1 MIKSIAFDVEIFP
14 NLFSITFVD
23 LQDYLRV
30 FSDCIDNKR
39 KPVPLT
45 AKLTVAEIKRRL
57 DTVKSDIFYIS
68 GEKGTND
75 QYILK
80 CNVTNNG
87 KRVKDGVLVFSGS
100 VCLYTEEVCPDCND
114 NKVDPKPDPVTPD
127 PKPKKTCKELYADAA
142 KRGES

>member
-30 FSDCIDNKR
+30 FSDCVDDKG

-68 GEKGTND
+68 DTD
-75 QYILK
+75 DSQLLSLVAYLK
-80 CNVTNNG
+80 LYKKQLELICLVLTI
-87 KRVKDGVLVFSGS
+87 KD
-100 VCLYTEEVCPDCND
+100 TII
-114 NKVDPKPDPVTPD
+114 
-127 PKPKKTCKELYADAA
+127 
-142 KRGES
+142 